1 METQTELLPVQ
12 NSGKPKNSSR
22 FIVLIAIISIVLG
35 SGSGF
40 LISSIYWTRNINS
53 ILGKEPVVEEKTI
66 VQNNYIPQ
74 TTEEQKTIN
83 LVKDNFDSVVSVIIT
98 KDVPIYETYYVD
110 PFGSDWFN
118 FQVPQ
123 YRQKGTEKKEV
134 GGGTG
139 FIISSDGMVLTNKH
153 VVSDE
158 DAEYTV
164 LTNDGKRYSAKILAV
179 DQIYDL
185 AVIKI
190 DQASQATQ
198 TKFNP
203 VKLGDSDSLQVGQ
216 MVVAIGNALAEFQNT
231 VSTGVISGLGRTITA
246 TSGTESEV
254 LEDVIQTDAAINSG
268 NSGGPLLNLAGEVI
282 GINVAKSDYA
292 ENIGFAIPINQAKKA
307 IDQVKTTG
315 KIVYPYIGVYYT
327 LITPDL
333 QTANKLS
340 VDYGAWIGRDS
351 SGQKAKTPFV
361 PGSPAEKSG
370 LKQDDIILQINGE
383 KITLQNTLSKIIQ
396 KYNPGD
402 VISCLVLRN
411 GVQQTI
417 KITLAERT

>member
-1 METQTELLPVQ
+1 MEIQTELPPVKKQ
-12 NSGKPKNSSR
+12 EKPKES
-22 FIVLIAIISIVLG
+22 FKFVILVAAISVILG

-40 LISSIYWTRNINS
+40 LISSIYWTRNMDMIS
-53 ILGKEPVVEEKTI
+53 AKEPIVTEKTV

-139 FIISSDGMVLTNKH
+139 FIISSDGMILTNKH
-153 VVSDE
+153 VVSE
-158 DAEYTV
+158 KDAEYTV
-164 LTNDGKRYSAKILAV
+164 LTNDGKRYSAKILAL
-179 DQIYDL
+179 DPIYDL

-190 DQASQATQ
+190 EATQ

-203 VKLGDSDSLQVGQ
+203 VKLGDSDILQVGQ
-216 MVVAIGNALAEFQNT
+216 TVVAIGNALAEFQNT

-246 TSGTESEV
+246 ASGTESEV
-254 LEDVIQTDAAINSG
+254 LDDVIQTDAAINAG

-282 GINVAKSDYA
+282 GINVARSNYA

-307 IDQVKTTG
+307 IDQVKASG

-333 QTANKLS
+333 QAENNLEVS
-340 VDYGAWIGRDS
+340 YGAWVGRDS
-351 SGQKAKTPFV
+351 SGQKTETVFV
-361 PGSPAEKSG
+361 AGSPAEKSG

-383 KITLQNTLSKIIQ
+383 KITLQNTLSKIVQ
-396 KYNPGD
+396 KYNPKD
-402 VISCLVLRN
+402 TISCLVLRN
-411 GVQQTI
+411 KTQQTI
-417 KITLAERT
+417 KIILAERI

>member
-1 METQTELLPVQ
+1 METQTELLPIRKPE
-12 NSGKPKNSSR
+12 KPKEFSK
-22 FIVLIAIISIVLG
+22 FVILVAIISVILG

-40 LISSIYWTRNINS
+40 LISSIYWSRNMDIIFS
-53 ILGKEPVVEEKTI
+53 KEPVVTEKTV

-118 FQVPQ
+118 FQIPQ

-139 FIISSDGMVLTNKH
+139 FIISADGMVLTNKH
-153 VVSDE
+153 VVSE
-158 DAEYTV
+158 KDAEYTV
-164 LTNDGKRYSAKILAV
+164 LTNDGKRYSAKILAL
-179 DQIYDL
+179 DPIYDL

-190 DQASQATQ
+190 ETAQ

-203 VKLGDSDSLQVGQ
+203 VKLGNSDVLQVGQ
-216 MVVAIGNALAEFQNT
+216 TVVAIGNALAEFQNT

-246 TSGTESEV
+246 SSGTKSEV
-254 LEDVIQTDAAINSG
+254 LDDVIQTDAAINAG

-282 GINVAKSDYA
+282 GINVARSNYA

-307 IDQVKTTG
+307 IDQIKSTG

-333 QTANKLS
+333 QTENNLNVS
-340 VDYGAWIGRDS
+340 YGAWVGRDS
-351 SGQKAKTPFV
+351 SGQKTEKVFV
-361 PGSPAEKSG
+361 AGSPAEKSG

-383 KITLQNTLSKIIQ
+383 KITLQNTLSKIVQ

-402 VISCLVLRN
+402 IISCLVLRN
-411 GVQQTI
+411 GAQQTI